1 MIYYY
6 FKPQFVT
13 KQVQST
19 YPLEVYS
26 RPRGEEFLLEAIHTE
41 DTHMRLAGIEKGGYY
56 PYPPQLADATASW
69 FIPAL
74 TGTRRRILDPC
85 AEEGEIA
92 GFLGRLLNCETW
104 GCELSPSR
112 VEKAA
117 TRLDKW
123 RPRTSQVFKTC
134 EVWDFSMLV

>member
-1 MIYYY
+1 MN
-6 FKPQFVT
+6 

-26 RPRGEEFLLEAIHTE
+26 RLSGRRVLLEAIHTE
-41 DTHMRLAGIEKGGYY
+41 DTNMRLVGIEKGGYY

-69 FIPAL
+69 FVLPP
-74 TGTRRRILDPC
+74 TGARGMLLDPC
-85 AEEGEIA
+85 GGEGEIA
-92 GFLGRLLNCETW
+92 RLFGKLLNCETW
-104 GCELSPSR
+104 VCEVFPYR

-123 RPRTSQVFKTC
+123 
-134 EVWDFSMLV
+134 

>member
-1 MIYYY
+1 M
-6 FKPQFVT
+6 T

-26 RPRGEEFLLEAIHTE
+26 RPSGRRVLLEAIHTE

-56 PYPPQLADATASW
+56 PYPPQLADATDSW
-69 FIPAL
+69 FTPPL

-85 AEEGEIA
+85 AGQCEIA
-92 GFLGRLLNCETW
+92 SILGRLLNCETW
-104 GCELSPSR
+104 VCELFPYR

-123 RPRTSQVFKTC
+123 
-134 EVWDFSMLV
+134 